1 VTRPLR
7 TLAFVLVVGL
17 PAVVLA
23 GAATAEHVCA
33 PSEGQGMCPLGR
45 VRRCSASGALAG
57 CACPPGASA
66 KASASCSVDAS
77 APKPSACVVAA
88 SGLGAAMGASLEL
101 GELAVPRLG
110 SIASAEAAATV
121 AVLDPKSA
129 TASAD
134 ELVKLAAAHE
144 SLEGESAAEA
154 ATLAGAR
161 RKLAIAR
168 RDNAVGRAI
177 AVRLSYRARFVS
189 DARLASES
197 VALARAHLRRRAYG
211 ASPADTYDRE
221 AARKLLE
228 EVVSSKATGRAL
240 RDAAFALGEEL
251 ARDHAWN
258 RVLTLEVIVGA
269 QARSGQ
275 ADDPPY
281 VAAARAR
288 TAQAYL
294 ETGDLG
300 AARGAL
306 VDAIAAGVI
315 CEPRAECVAAAASA
329 RAALP
334 HVLAAL
340 GEPARALAPVLYK
353 GAMPLTERV
362 RPLLKL
368 SEIYAAAPGAA
379 CAAAAEEARGWAQVV
394 R

>member
-1 VTRPLR
+1 V
-7 TLAFVLVVGL
+7 LAFVIVAAL
-17 PAVVLA
+17 PAVVVA
-23 GAATAEHVCA
+23 GAPTAEHVCA
-33 PSEGQGMCPLGR
+33 PNEGQGVCPLGR
-45 VRRCSASGALAG
+45 VRRCSSSGALAG

-66 KASASCSVDAS
+66 KGSASCSVDAA

-110 SIASAEAAATV
+110 TLASAEAAATI

-144 SLEGESAAEA
+144 SLEGEAAAEA

-177 AVRLSYRARFVS
+177 AVRQSFRARFAN
-189 DARLASES
+189 DARLAWES
-197 VALARAHLRRRAYG
+197 VSLARAHLRRRAYG
-211 ASPADTYDRE
+211 AAPGEVRADAGDRE
-221 AARKLLE
+221 AARRLLE
-228 EVVSSKATGRAL
+228 EVVASKANGRAL

-251 ARDHAWN
+251 ARDHAWS
-258 RVLTLEVIVGA
+258 RVISLEATVVA
-269 QARSGQ
+269 QARAGL

-281 VAAARAR
+281 LAAARAR

-294 ETGDLG
+294 ETSDLL
-300 AARGAL
+300 AAKGAL
-306 VDAIAAGVI
+306 VEAVTAGVI

-362 RPLLKL
+362 RPLWKL